1 MHPSA
6 AAAPAAAAAA
16 VSSPQSLLDQIN
28 SLLSLLLLSSLTVRF
43 TGRWQALRLKLTT
56 LRSSL
61 SSLSSSPHWSD
72 NPLLQTLLPDLLS
85 TLQRLKSLHDHCAGP
100 SFNGGKLH
108 MQSDLDMAS
117 TSLSNH
123 LDDLDLLLRS
133 GVLHQSNAIVLSQ
146 PGPGSG
152 KDDVLLFV
160 KDLFTRLQIGGIEF
174 KKKALE
180 SLLQLLAD
188 DEKAASLVAKEGN
201 VAYLIQL
208 LDPNN
213 SSSVREQALAAVS
226 ILASAN
232 DESRKSV
239 FEGGGLGPLLRIIET
254 GSSAFKEKAAI
265 AVEAITADL
274 ENAWAISAY
283 SGVSVLVEACRSS
296 SPVAQSHAVGAI
308 RNVAC
313 VEDIKVALAEEG
325 AVPVLVQLL
334 SSSSTAAIEKSAG
347 SIAIL
352 AESGE
357 YFRTLILQERGLQK
371 LMRLIQ
377 DLSSPDAL
385 ESVLRAIS
393 SLLASE
399 AVARILS
406 SSTAFIRRANQTWK
420 HQITADFGVVV
431 VKFVSKRWQQA
442 GDLELHELAVEAD
455 GVAEAGRFAGLGD
468 AGAGGAADRP
478 VEPEGAGEGREVRD
492 EAGPDAGSGERAGA
506 EEATGGCGGGDRRD
520 SQPGMPEEARGRR
533 CPPAHAAAGGDGD
546 RRSEAGVAEARRKQT
561 EDDVQ
566 PDVEGISELPQLTT
580 PPNERD

>member
-6 AAAPAAAAAA
+6 ATPPPPQQPAAAAAA
-16 VSSPQSLLDQIN
+16 ASPQSLLDLVN
-28 SLLSLLLLSSLTVRF
+28 PLLSLLLLSSLTVRSF
-43 TGRWQALRLKLTT
+43 TGRWQALRSKLTS
-56 LRSSL
+56 LHSSL

-72 NPLLQTLLPDLLS
+72 NPLLLTLLPDVLS
-85 TLQRLKSLHDHCAGP
+85 TLQRLRSLHDHCSAP
-100 SFNGGKLH
+100 SFNGSKLH

-123 LDDLDLLLRS
+123 LHDLDLLLRS

-152 KDDVLLFV
+152 KDDVQFFV

-188 DEKAASLVAKEGN
+188 DEKAASLVAREGN
-201 VAYLIQL
+201 VAYLIHL
-208 LDPNN
+208 LDLNN
-213 SSSVREQALAAVS
+213 NSSVREQALAAVS

-254 GSSAFKEKAAI
+254 GSSALKEKATI

-283 SGVSVLVEACRSS
+283 SGISVLVEACRSS
-296 SPVAQSHAVGAI
+296 SPATQSHAVGAI

-313 VEDIKVALAEEG
+313 VADIKVALAEEG

-334 SSSSTAAIEKSAG
+334 SSSSTSAIEKSAG
-347 SIAIL
+347 TIAIL

-371 LMRLIQ
+371 LMRLTQ

-385 ESVLRAIS
+385 ESVFRAIS
-393 SLLASE
+393 SLLASD

-406 SSTAFIRRANQTWK
+406 SSTTFIVQIGELIKHGNIRLQQISASLLSNLSLSDGNKRAISSCMGSLLKLMESPKPVGLQDSAT
-420 HQITADFGVVV
+420 
-431 VKFVSKRWQQA
+431 QA
-442 GDLELHELAVEAD
+442 LVALLTVRSNRKEL
-455 GVAEAGRFAGLGD
+455 
-468 AGAGGAADRP
+468 
-478 VEPEGAGEGREVRD
+478 VRD
-492 EAGPDAGSGERAGA
+492 EKCLTRLVQMLDPENELVPKGLPVAVASAIVGTASQGCRKRLVAAGA
-506 EEATGGCGGGDRRD
+506 HQHMQRLAEM
-520 SQPGMPEEARGRR
+520 QI
-533 CPPAHAAAGGDGD
+533 AG
-546 RRSEAGVAEARRKQT
+546 ARRASQRLAGNRLKT
-561 EDDVQ
+561 MFSRSWRE
-566 PDVEGISELPQLTT
+566 
-580 PPNERD
+580 

>member
-1 MHPSA
+1 MEMHPSA
-6 AAAPAAAAAA
+6 AAPPQQPPSYAADD
-16 VSSPQSLLDQIN
+16 SPQSLLDLIN
-28 SLLSLLLLSSLTVRF
+28 PLLSLLLLSSLTVRSF
-43 TGRWQALRLKLTT
+43 AGRWQSLRSKLAS
-56 LRSSL
+56 LHSSL

-72 NPLLQTLLPDLLS
+72 NPLLQTLLPNLLS
-85 TLQRLKSLHDHCAGP
+85 TLHRLKSLHDHCSDP

-123 LDDLDLLLRS
+123 LHDLDLLLRS

-152 KDDVLLFV
+152 KDDVQFFV

-188 DEKAASLVAKEGN
+188 DDKSSSLVAKEGN
-201 VAYLIQL
+201 VAYLIHL
-208 LDPNN
+208 LDLNMN
-213 SSSVREQALAAVS
+213 SSVREKALAAVS

-254 GSSAFKEKAAI
+254 GSTAFKEKAAI

-296 SPVAQSHAVGAI
+296 SPAAQSHAAGAI

-313 VEDIKVALAEEG
+313 VGDIKVALAEEG

-334 SSSSTAAIEKSAG
+334 SSSSTSAIEKSAG

-371 LMRLIQ
+371 LLRLVQ

-393 SLLASE
+393 SLLASD

-406 SSTAFIRRANQTWK
+406 SSTAFIVQISELIKHGNIRLQQISASLLSNLSLSDGNKRAISSCISSLLKLMESPKPVGLQDS
-420 HQITADFGVVV
+420 AA
-431 VKFVSKRWQQA
+431 QA
-442 GDLELHELAVEAD
+442 LVALLTVRSNRKEL
-455 GVAEAGRFAGLGD
+455 
-468 AGAGGAADRP
+468 
-478 VEPEGAGEGREVRD
+478 VRD
-492 EAGPDAGSGERAGA
+492 EKCVTRLVQMLDPENELVPKRLPVAVAAAVVGTASQGCRKRLMAAGA
-506 EEATGGCGGGDRRD
+506 HQHMQRLAEMEVAGARKA
-520 SQPGMPEEARGRR
+520 SQRL
-533 CPPAHAAAGGDGD
+533 AGN
-546 RRSEAGVAEARRKQT
+546 RLKTIFSRTWRE
-561 EDDVQ
+561 
-566 PDVEGISELPQLTT
+566 
-580 PPNERD
+580 

>member
-1 MHPSA
+1 MEMHPSA
-6 AAAPAAAAAA
+6 AAPPPPSPQQPPSSAAA
-16 VSSPQSLLDQIN
+16 SPQSLLDLIN
-28 SLLSLLLLSSLTVRF
+28 PLLSLLLLSSLTVRSF
-43 TGRWQALRLKLTT
+43 AGRWQSLRSKLTS
-56 LRSSL
+56 LHSSL

-72 NPLLQTLLPDLLS
+72 NPLLQTLLPNLLS
-85 TLQRLKSLHDHCAGP
+85 TLHRLKSLHDHCSDP

-123 LDDLDLLLRS
+123 LHDLDLLLRS

-152 KDDVLLFV
+152 KDDVQLFV

-188 DEKAASLVAKEGN
+188 DEKSASLVAKEGN
-201 VAYLIQL
+201 VAYLIHL
-208 LDPNN
+208 LDLNM
-213 SSSVREQALAAVS
+213 SSSVREKALAAVS

-296 SPVAQSHAVGAI
+296 SPAAQSHAVGAI

-334 SSSSTAAIEKSAG
+334 SSSSTSAIEKSAG

-393 SLLASE
+393 SLLASD

-406 SSTAFIRRANQTWK
+406 SSTAFIVQIGELIKHGNIRLQQISASLLSNLSLSDGNKRAISSCMSSLLKLMESPKPVGLQDS
-420 HQITADFGVVV
+420 AA
-431 VKFVSKRWQQA
+431 QA
-442 GDLELHELAVEAD
+442 LVALLTVRSNRKEL
-455 GVAEAGRFAGLGD
+455 
-468 AGAGGAADRP
+468 
-478 VEPEGAGEGREVRD
+478 VRD
-492 EAGPDAGSGERAGA
+492 EKCVTRLVQMLDPENELVPKRLPVAVAAAIVGTASQGCRKRLVAAGA
-506 EEATGGCGGGDRRD
+506 HQHMQRLAEMEVAG
-520 SQPGMPEEARGRR
+520 ARKASHRL
-533 CPPAHAAAGGDGD
+533 AGNKLKTIFS
-546 RRSEAGVAEARRKQT
+546 RTWRE
-561 EDDVQ
+561 
-566 PDVEGISELPQLTT
+566 
-580 PPNERD
+580 

>member
-1 MHPSA
+1 METHTS
-6 AAAPAAAAAA
+6 AAAAAA
-16 VSSPQSLLDQIN
+16 AAGASPQSLLDLI
-28 SLLSLLLLSSLTVRF
+28 SPLLSLLLVSSLNPRSF
-43 TGRWQALRLKLTT
+43 AGRWQALRSKLTSVH
-56 LRSSL
+56 SSL

-72 NPLLQTLLPDLLS
+72 NPLLLTLLPSLLA
-85 TLQRLKSLHDHCAGP
+85 TLQRLKSLHDHCSDP

-108 MQSDLDMAS
+108 TQSDLDMAS

-123 LDDLDLLLRS
+123 LHDLDLLLRS
-133 GVLHQSNAIVLSQ
+133 GVLHQSSAIVLSQ

-152 KDDVLLFV
+152 KDDVRFFV

-180 SLLQLLAD
+180 SLLQLLAED
-188 DEKAASLVAKEGN
+188 KKSASLVAKEGN
-201 VAYLIQL
+201 VAYLVHL
-208 LDPNN
+208 LDLNN
-213 SSSVREQALAAVS
+213 NNSSVREQALAAVS

-296 SPVAQSHAVGAI
+296 SPAAQSHAAGAI

-334 SSSSTAAIEKSAG
+334 SSSSTSAIEKSAG

-377 DLSSPDAL
+377 ELSSPDAL

-393 SLLASE
+393 SLLASD

-406 SSTAFIRRANQTWK
+406 SSTAFIVQIGELIKHGNIRLQHISASLLSNLSPSDGNKRAISSCMSSLLK
-420 HQITADFGVVV
+420 LMESPKPFGLQD
-431 VKFVSKRWQQA
+431 SAAQA
-442 GDLELHELAVEAD
+442 LVALLTVRSNRKEL
-455 GVAEAGRFAGLGD
+455 
-468 AGAGGAADRP
+468 
-478 VEPEGAGEGREVRD
+478 VRD
-492 EAGPDAGSGERAGA
+492 EKCVTRLVQMLDPENELVPKRLPVAVAAAIVGPASQGCRKRLVAAGA
-506 EEATGGCGGGDRRD
+506 YQHMQRLAEMEV
-520 SQPGMPEEARGRR
+520 
-533 CPPAHAAAGGDGD
+533 AG
-546 RRSEAGVAEARRKQT
+546 ARRASQRLAGNRLKT
-561 EDDVQ
+561 IFSRTWRE
-566 PDVEGISELPQLTT
+566 
-580 PPNERD
+580 